1 MSTEAYLLAPA
12 RLSHLPE
19 IYKLCMK
26 SLKAGP
32 EGSLPFAPHK
42 IKNVIHELISSP
54 HQLAVV
60 ALKNGKVKG
69 LILGMV
75 SSHAYAE
82 GVTAEDI
89 ALYVTPCL
97 RGTKCYSD
105 LAEVY
110 ADWCSRIPN
119 LLVSTMGLSQL
130 NATTQVMD
138 KTYRNLGYKRE
149 AVTYLKLGE
158 GYERHS

>member
-1 MSTEAYLLAPA
+1 MTVHLLTEA
-12 RLSHLPE
+12 RLSHLDE

-26 SLKAGP
+26 SLKEGP
-32 EGSLPFAPHK
+32 EGALPFAKHK
-42 IKNVIHELISSP
+42 IKNVIHELISNP

-60 ALKNGKVKG
+60 ALVNGKVKG
-69 LILGMV
+69 LVLGMV
-75 SSHAYAE
+75 SPHAYAE

-89 ALYVTPCL
+89 ALYVSPSL
-97 RGTKCYSD
+97 RGTTCYLD
-105 LAEVY
+105 LAEIY

-138 KTYRNLGYKRE
+138 KTYKSLGYKRE
-149 AVTYLKLGE
+149 GVTYLKLGE
-158 GYERHS
+158 DYERSS